1 MKAHRVK
8 IALNF
13 NMACLTAMLLLIC
26 SVVFAQK
33 ADTSRISLK
42 PKSKPASKFPVIKG
56 SVQPYRPSV
65 YNYLPSAV
73 PTNSNS
79 APAKE
84 KSEKNLTIL
93 KIYPNPV
100 VEQLNINLRLEKET
114 NLSIKITDLL
124 GNDIVTLA
132 NERLPHGEHT
142 KTYNMPSKLNAGIYF
157 LRIMAGGEPVIKK
170 ISVL

>member
-13 NMACLTAMLLLIC
+13 NTACLTAMLLLMC

-33 ADTSRISLK
+33 ADSSRISLRPKAK
-42 PKSKPASKFPVIKG
+42 PINKFPVIKG
-56 SVQPYRPSV
+56 SVEPYKASV
-65 YNYLPSAV
+65 YNYLPSVIPA
-73 PTNSNS
+73 NSSN
-79 APAKE
+79 ALAKE

-100 VEQLNINLRLEKET
+100 VEQLNINLRLEKAT
-114 NLSIKITDLL
+114 NISIKITDLL

-142 KTYNMPSKLNAGIYF
+142 KTYNMPSKIHAGIYF

>member
-1 MKAHRVK
+1 MKTNRVK

-13 NMACLTAMLLLIC
+13 NIACLTAMLLLIC

-33 ADTSRISLK
+33 VDTSRISLK
-42 PKSKPASKFPVIKG
+42 LKAKPSNRFPVIKG
-56 SVQPYRPSV
+56 SVQPYRPNV
-65 YNYLPSAV
+65 YNYLPSVNPVVNANT
-73 PTNSNS
+73 TNR
-79 APAKE
+79 E

-114 NLSIKITDLL
+114 SISIKITDLL
-124 GNDIVTLA
+124 GNDIVTLS

-157 LRIMAGGEPVIKK
+157 LRIMAGGEPVIKR

>member
-1 MKAHRVK
+1 MKVHRVK
-8 IALNF
+8 IALNL
-13 NMACLTAMLLLIC
+13 NIACLIAMLLLMC

-33 ADTSRISLK
+33 VDTSQISLR
-42 PKSKPASKFPVIKG
+42 PKTKPASKFPVIKG
-56 SVQPYRPSV
+56 SVQPYKPNV
-65 YNYLPSAV
+65 YNYLPSVV
-73 PTNSNS
+73 PVSSTK

-84 KSEKNLTIL
+84 KSEKNLTVL

-124 GNDIVTLA
+124 GNDIITLA

-157 LRIMAGGEPVIKK
+157 LRIMAGSEPVIKK